1 MHICELIVFN
11 QVNNIGKVF
20 PKPQIAETSSR

>member
-11 QVNNIGKVF
+11 QVNNIGKMF
-20 PKPQIAETSSR
+20 PKPQMAETSR